1 MWYGQEPRPGFSKAT
16 VSSWRVALEA
26 RGLGAVSINVRMTSV
41 RRMAVEAADDG
52 LPAPELANGITR
64 VKGVKSKGVRLGNCL
79 SVRQAQ
85 TLLTTPDVGTKK
97 GLRDRAILAVLLSCG
112 FDGPRWLHLSLGT
125 FSSGMAGGALWISWE
140 STAEFARCRCLR
152 GLRWRSTRG
161 PAGVAE
167 AGAFRLCATSRAGP
181 ALSPS

>member
-1 MWYGQEPRPGFSKAT
+1 
-16 VSSWRVALEA
+16 
-26 RGLGAVSINVRMTSV
+26 
-41 RRMAVEAADDG
+41 MAVEAADDG

-97 GLRDRAILAVLLSCG
+97 GLRDRAILAVLLGCG
-112 FDGPRWLHLSLGT
+112 FDGPRWLHLVWVRSA
-125 FSSGMAGGALWISWE
+125 AGWPVVRCGSHGKHGRVRTVPMPTWVKVAIDAW
-140 STAEFARCRCLR
+140 TAA
-152 GLRWRSTRG
+152 
-161 PAGVAE
+161 AGVAE

>member
-1 MWYGQEPRPGFSKAT
+1 MT
-16 VSSWRVALEA
+16 
-26 RGLGAVSINVRMTSV
+26 AVRKL
-41 RRMAVEAADDG
+41 AVEAADDG

-85 TLLTTPDVGTKK
+85 ALLTTPDVDTKK

-152 GLRWRSTRG
+152 GLRSRSTRG
-161 PAGVAE
+161 PRQPAWPKQARSASV
-167 AGAFRLCATSRAGP
+167 RLAALARRSRQADRRQGQRIGQM
-181 ALSPS
+181 LSNEIPVFCG